1 MTLLLNCNRILA
13 LRAHPQSGLSGRE
26 GGRSS
31 PLSSTFQ
38 EGPRT
43 PAQQPIWN
51 YHFPLNTCCKNQG
64 VSHHLPGSPHWKN
77 KMSALQQ
84 EHSCTPIPKADSWLV
99 AGRPGAPGT
108 LRGAGGRGAGH
119 SATHASLPARTRRGS
134 DSPPQVS
141 GFSGTRWEAEV
152 CRASPSHAAMGCDTR
167 SRWCCPH
174 GLSGLRSL
182 TRGQQRPH

>member
-1 MTLLLNCNRILA
+1 MLDEVLDQCPGLPGTERLPRHTTLLLNCNRRLA

-26 GGRSS
+26 GGQNS

-43 PAQQPIWN
+43 PAQQPIWK

-64 VSHHLPGSPHWKN
+64 VSHHLPGSPHLKN

-84 EHSCTPIPKADSWLV
+84 EHSCTPNPKADSWLV

-108 LRGAGGRGAGH
+108 LRGARGERGRALSH
-119 SATHASLPARTRRGS
+119 P
-134 DSPPQVS
+134 
-141 GFSGTRWEAEV
+141 
-152 CRASPSHAAMGCDTR
+152 CKPSSQDEER
-167 SRWCCPH
+167 E
-174 GLSGLRSL
+174 
-182 TRGQQRPH
+182 